1 MTNNKENTIMKDKV
15 KKIKKKTILLITLAA
30 TGLIL
35 VGVIVYAWFF
45 YKRQLD
51 TLTWIKTPIRLE
63 IGSGNNHD
71 IAYLD
76 MGSIDADT
84 QDHSMNYVFCVYG
97 EPIDM
102 YSLQLA
108 YTTNIPFY
116 YEVYRAQL
124 STSGQT
130 TSDNMVNVP
139 FTYTD
144 NSGEHTENFTYDKS
158 STPVISAMPLSKM
171 NEAEIKKHQSHNLS
185 YGDEN
190 GQNAVDSSKVQK
202 NAEPLYWL
210 ASENNLDMLNPRNK
224 GTNAFGG
231 DCFCDYF
238 ILRVHW
244 VENTVSNDKETDMV
258 YLTVSR

>member
-1 MTNNKENTIMKDKV
+1 MKDKV
-15 KKIKKKTILLITLAA
+15 KKIKKKTVLLFTLAA

-124 STSGQT
+124 STSSQT
-130 TSDNMVNVP
+130 TSDNIVTVP

-158 STPVISAMPLSKM
+158 ATPVISAKPLSKM
-171 NEAEIKKHQSHNLS
+171 ETAEITKHQSHNLS

-210 ASENNLDMLNPRNK
+210 ASENNLDMLNPKNK
-224 GTNAFGG
+224 GKNAFGG

-238 ILRVHW
+238 VLRVYW
-244 VENTVSNDKETDMV
+244 DENTVSNDKETDMV

>member
-116 YEVYRAQL
+116 YEIYRAQL
-124 STSGQT
+124 STSGQAT
-130 TSDNMVNVP
+130 TGNIVNVP

-190 GQNAVDSSKVQK
+190 GQNAIDSSKVQK

-210 ASENNLDMLNPRNK
+210 ASENNLDMLNPKNK
-224 GTNAFGG
+224 GKNVFGG

-238 ILRVHW
+238 VLHVYW
-244 VENTVSNDKETDMV
+244 DENTVSNDKETDMV

>member
-1 MTNNKENTIMKDKV
+1 MASNKENTIMKNKV
-15 KKIKKKTILLITLAA
+15 KKIKKKTMLLFTLAA

-84 QDHSMNYVFCVYG
+84 TEHSMNYVFCVYG

-124 STSGQT
+124 STSEQT
-130 TSDNMVNVP
+130 TSGNIVNVP

-158 STPVISAMPLSKM
+158 STPVISAKPLSKM
-171 NEAEIKKHQSHNLS
+171 DEAEITKHQSHNLS

-190 GQNAVDSSKVQK
+190 GQNAVDRSRVQK

-210 ASENNLDMLNPRNK
+210 ANENNLDVLNPKNK
-224 GTNAFGG
+224 GKNAFGG

-238 ILRVHW
+238 VLHVSW
-244 VENTVSNDKETDMV
+244 KPNTVSNDKETDMV

>member
-1 MTNNKENTIMKDKV
+1 MKNKV
-15 KKIKKKTILLITLAA
+15 KKIKKKTVLLFTLAA

-116 YEVYRAQL
+116 YEVYRAKL
-124 STSGQT
+124 STSEQT
-130 TSDNMVNVP
+130 TSGNIVNVP

-144 NSGEHTENFTYDKS
+144 DSGEHTENFTYDFS
-158 STPVISAMPLSKM
+158 STPVISAKPLNKM
-171 NEAEIKKHQSHNLS
+171 DEAEIKKHQSHNLS

-190 GQNAVDSSKVQK
+190 GQNAINSSKVQK

-210 ASENNLDMLNPRNK
+210 ANENNLDVLNPINK
-224 GTNAFGG
+224 GKNAFGG

-238 ILRVHW
+238 VLRVYW
-244 VENTVSNDKETDMV
+244 DENTVSNDKETDMV

>member
-1 MTNNKENTIMKDKV
+1 MKNKV
-15 KKIKKKTILLITLAA
+15 KKIKKKTVLLFTLAA

-124 STSGQT
+124 STSEQT
-130 TSDNMVNVP
+130 TSGNIVNVP

-144 NSGEHTENFTYDKS
+144 NSGEHTENFTYDNSKS
-158 STPVISAMPLSKM
+158 PVISAKPLSKM
-171 NEAEIKKHQSHNLS
+171 DEAEITKHQSHNLS

-190 GQNAVDSSKVQK
+190 GQNAVNSSKVQK

-210 ASENNLDMLNPRNK
+210 ASENNLDMLNPPIENR

-238 ILRVHW
+238 VLHVSW
-244 VENTVSNDKETDMV
+244 EPNTVSNDKETDMV

>member
-1 MTNNKENTIMKDKV
+1 MKDKV

>member
-1 MTNNKENTIMKDKV
+1 M
-15 KKIKKKTILLITLAA
+15 LLFTLAV

-124 STSGQT
+124 STSEQT
-130 TSDNMVNVP
+130 TSGDIVKVP

-144 NSGEHTENFTYDKS
+144 NSGEHIENFTYDKS
-158 STPVISAMPLSKM
+158 STPVISAKPLSKM
-171 NEAEIKKHQSHNLS
+171 DEAEITKHQSHTLS

-190 GQNAVDSSKVQK
+190 GQNAVNSSKVQK

-210 ASENNLDMLNPRNK
+210 ASENNLDMLNPKNK
-224 GTNAFGG
+224 GKNAFGG

-238 ILRVHW
+238 VLRVYW
-244 VENTVSNDKETDMV
+244 DENTVSNDKETDMV